1 MTTKT
6 KSSRMESLV
15 TLYDMHTDFF
25 AKAIDGISDSDSH
38 NRLNTKANHPA
49 WLAGSMVEGRFEMA
63 KELGPYKDIKQEAF
77 KLFENHQDI
86 KDEAEYPSMDSYLH
100 DWKRI
105 SPLLRK
111 LYVDMTDEKLDS
123 QFEMPEMKMTYYEFI
138 SFIIYREAN
147 IIGQLVLWR
156 RLLGYE
162 SIKYD

>member
-1 MTTKT
+1 
-6 KSSRMESLV
+6 
-15 TLYDMHTDFF
+15 
-25 AKAIDGISDSDSH
+25 
-38 NRLNTKANHPA
+38 
-49 WLAGSMVEGRFEMA
+49 
-63 KELGPYKDIKQEAF
+63 
-77 KLFENHQDI
+77 
-86 KDEAEYPSMDSYLH
+86 MDSYLH

-123 QFEMPEMKMTYYEFI
+123 QFEMPEMKMSYYEFI